1 MLISDS
7 QPLESMK
14 KIICKI
20 ILIVTFV
27 IFLSTAAY
35 ASTKTKKNT
44 MQEETVEAFPFRIGD
59 DHSPSMKDKAL
70 QETVEPCPL
79 GMEETV
85 EAFPFLIGDDHSPS
99 MKDYPPQETVEP
111 CPLK

>member
-1 MLISDS
+1 MKKNNFVIILVIVLVLIST
-7 QPLESMK
+7 L
-14 KIICKI
+14 CT
-20 ILIVTFV
+20 VT
-27 IFLSTAAY
+27 Y
-35 ASTKTKKNT
+35 AGTKKRRI
-44 MQEETVEAFPFRIGD
+44 QEETVEAFPFRIGD
-59 DHSPSMKDKAL
+59 DHSPSMKDYPP

>member
-1 MLISDS
+1 MKRKIFFAITIILLIS
-7 QPLESMK
+7 L
-14 KIICKI
+14 C
-20 ILIVTFV
+20 
-27 IFLSTAAY
+27 TATY
-35 ASTKTKKNT
+35 AGTKTKTKKNT
-44 MQEETVEAFPFRIGD
+44 IQEETVEAFPFRIGD

-70 QETVEPCPL
+70 QETVKPCPL

-85 EAFPFLIGDDHSPS
+85 ESFPFIIGDDHSPS

>member
-1 MLISDS
+1 MKRNIFVTILILVLIST
-7 QPLESMK
+7 L
-14 KIICKI
+14 C
-20 ILIVTFV
+20 
-27 IFLSTAAY
+27 TAAY

-99 MKDYPPQETVEP
+99 MKDNAPQETVEP

>member
-1 MLISDS
+1 
-7 QPLESMK
+7 MK
-14 KIICKI
+14 RNIFT
-20 ILIVTFV
+20 IVTIMFI
-27 IFLSTAAY
+27 IFLCTAAY
-35 ASTKTKKNT
+35 AGTKTKKR
-44 MQEETVEAFPFRIGD
+44 MLQEETVEAFPFLIGD
-59 DHSPSMKDKAL
+59 DQSPSMKDYPP

-79 GMEETV
+79 SMEETV

>member
-1 MLISDS
+1 
-7 QPLESMK
+7 MK

-20 ILIVTFV
+20 IVIVTFV
-27 IFLSTAAY
+27 IFLCTAAY
-35 ASTKTKKNT
+35 ASTKTKKR
-44 MQEETVEAFPFRIGD
+44 MLQEETVEAFPFLIGD
-59 DHSPSMKDKAL
+59 DYSPSMKDYPP
-70 QETVEPCPL
+70 QETVEPYPL
-79 GMEETV
+79 SMEETV